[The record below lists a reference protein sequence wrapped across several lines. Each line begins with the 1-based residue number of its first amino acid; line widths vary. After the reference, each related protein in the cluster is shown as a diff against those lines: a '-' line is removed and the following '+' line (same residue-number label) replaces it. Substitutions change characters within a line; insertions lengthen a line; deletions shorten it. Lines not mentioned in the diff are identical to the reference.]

1 MFILDLDN
9 KSPTPLY
16 RQIIDRLRRLIESG
30 ALRVGERLPSTRRLA
45 EQLGLHRST
54 VSTAY
59 QELWSLGYI
68 EMRPGSR
75 PCVRARLSIAP
86 AGGREARG
94 ILDWERLSSGSARGI
109 FADYRH
115 FGSESASAGASG
127 PIDPFAD
134 ATPPR
139 RRGLKSEPRLSI
151 PMNRKRFMSAG
162 FMPGSRGVDMASLD
176 IDGRLL
182 PLDQYRACLNRALRT
197 YGPDLLAYG
206 APHGFRPLREY
217 IAGRMNAHGVAATA
231 DEILITNGATHGI
244 DLVLRL
250 IAAPGRTVVVESPTY
265 RQVLPLLRF
274 HGFKEIEVPMRA
286 GGMDLDALAAVLKNH
301 QPALVY
307 TMPTF
312 HNPTGTSTGQAHRE
326 RLLSLCG
333 RARVPILEDGFE
345 EEMKYFG
352 KIVLPLK
359 SMDRDRV
366 VIYAG
371 TFSKV
376 LFPGLRLG
384 WITAD
389 RDCVDRLAALRR
401 SSELSPN
408 LILQAGLYEFCRR
421 GYYDLHVQRMH
432 RIFRKRMT
440 TTLRLLKRMIPPA
453 WAEWREPNGGYLVWL
468 KLKPAGSRGPDW
480 ARLFTEHG
488 VTIVPGRHF
497 YRSGGDHSH
506 IRLSI
511 STLNEDEIG
520 EAIRRIAKALSG
532 IHRRKSHSR
541 RLQ

>member
-1 MFILDLDN
+1 VFILDLDD

-16 RQIIDRLRRLIESG
+16 RQIIDRIRRLIESG
-30 ALRVGERLPSTRRLA
+30 TLRVGERLPSTRRLA
-45 EQLGLHRST
+45 EQLGHHRST

-75 PCVRARLSIAP
+75 PCVRARLSIIP
-86 AGGREARG
+86 AGGHEARG
-94 ILDWERLSSGSARGI
+94 ILDWERLSSGPARGI
-109 FADYRH
+109 FADYRR
-115 FGSESASAGASG
+115 FGLETAPIGASG
-127 PIDPFAD
+127 PI
-134 ATPPR
+134 
-139 RRGLKSEPRLSI
+139 
-151 PMNRKRFMSAG
+151 
-162 FMPGSRGVDMASLD
+162 DMASLD

-197 YGPDLLAYG
+197 YGTDLLAYG

-244 DLVLRL
+244 DLILRL
-250 IAAPGRTVVVESPTY
+250 IAAPGRIVVVESPTY
-265 RQVLPLLRF
+265 RQVLPLLHF
-274 HGFKEIEVPMRA
+274 HGFREIEVPMRA
-286 GGMDLDALAAVLKNH
+286 GGMDLDVLAAVLKNQ

-312 HNPTGTSTGQAHRE
+312 HNPTGISTGQAHRE

-352 KIVLPLK
+352 KIVMPLK
-359 SMDRDRV
+359 SMDRDRI

-376 LFPGLRLG
+376 FCPGLRLG

-432 RIFRKRMT
+432 RNFRKRMT
-440 TTLRLLKRMIPPA
+440 TTLRLLKRTIPPA

-468 KLKPAGSRGPDW
+468 KLKPAGGRVPDW

-488 VTIVPGRHF
+488 VAIVPGRHF
-497 YRSGGDHSH
+497 YRSGGDYSH

-511 STLNEDEIG
+511 STLDEDEIA

-532 IHRRKSHSR
+532 IHRRKSHAR
-541 RLQ
+541 RFS